1 MNQREKNWLQQA
13 FAAPPP
19 QHRDVFLQK
28 LPTPAIRSTTFVFT
42 QIRYIRRTVWAASVL
57 VFAAALLYSCVMPEH
72 LLGLLSVLLPF
83 VAVTA
88 VSESTRSEVYGMTE
102 LETAS
107 RFSRKSLLFARL
119 TILGILHG
127 ILLALLIPL
136 CSHFA
141 MLSLVQAG
149 TQVLIPYLLTTI
161 LCLHISRQAAGR
173 ETNYLCITAAALVSG
188 SLFIVIQGGVL
199 LSLRQADA
207 PMLLIV
213 LVLGV
218 LTVLEYRKQ
227 LTNSE
232 EFLWNC
238 ELTN

>member
-1 MNQREKNWLQQA
+1 MNQREKSWLQQA

-19 QHRDVFLQK
+19 QRREVFLRK

-42 QIRYIRRTVWAASVL
+42 QIRYIRRTVWAASTL
-57 VFAAALLYSCVMPEH
+57 VFAAALLCAYMMPEH
-72 LLGLLSVLLPF
+72 LVGLTSALLPF

-88 VSESTRSEVYGMTE
+88 VSESTRSEVCGMSE

-127 ILLALLIPL
+127 ILLAFLIPL
-136 CSHFA
+136 FGRFA
-141 MLSLVQAG
+141 MLSLVQSG

-161 LCLHISRQAAGR
+161 LCLHVSRHVAGR
-173 ETNYLCITAAALVSG
+173 ETSYLCTTVAALISG
-188 SLFIVIQGGVL
+188 SILIQWDTPL
-199 LSLRQADA
+199 PLWWADA

-213 LVLGV
+213 LALAV

-232 EFLWNC
+232 EFLWNY